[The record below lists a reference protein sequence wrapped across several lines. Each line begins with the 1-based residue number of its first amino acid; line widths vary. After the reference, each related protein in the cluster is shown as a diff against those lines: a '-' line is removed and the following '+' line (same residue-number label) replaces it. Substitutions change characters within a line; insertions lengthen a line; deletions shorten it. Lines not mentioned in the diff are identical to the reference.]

1 MKMELAEKKACVDG
15 LLKKNILLS
24 PDFDGEAAIT
34 ELGQNPDMVVL
45 NEEANKLLSSKTPGV
60 NWKEM
65 DKIRVMYEKGLA
77 TLPSIDDITAVTK
90 QTEESD
96 IKIIHSY
103 KSDPHPITVKHFAD
117 HFATRY
123 RLIEKILRARPGL
136 QNLTAI
142 KRLSEKAD
150 TNNLSIIGIVSDKL
164 ETKSKNIL
172 LTIEEQT
179 GSARVIISRNK
190 QDLFELA
197 REVVLDEVIGVTG
210 HFRNGLLLASNIVFP
225 DIPEQELKKSPEE
238 EYAAFMSDL
247 HFGSKQFMEEEF
259 NRFISW
265 GKQKKGDEYGF

>member
-1 MKMELAEKKACVDG
+1 MK
-15 LLKKNILLS
+15 I
-24 PDFDGEAAIT
+24 
-34 ELGQNPDMVVL
+34 
-45 NEEANKLLSSKTPGV
+45 
-60 NWKEM
+60 
-65 DKIRVMYEKGLA
+65 
-77 TLPSIDDITAVTK
+77 
-90 QTEESD
+90 
-96 IKIIHSY
+96 IIHSY

-265 GKQKKGDEYGF
+265 VNQKTGNEKQKRIASKLKYILIAGDIVDGVGIYQAQQSELTIKEIHEQYAKCAEYLSKIPQIGRAHV